1 MVFIDEWAKVQRVPI
16 PRKLIIAE
24 LVRQGIKPFTV
35 VNAIRALDKKG
46 YIRKAVTISNSTSYV
61 QLRGV

>member
-1 MVFIDEWAKVQRVPI
+1 MILIDDWAKVQRVPI

-24 LVRQGIKPFTV
+24 LVKEGVKPFTV
-35 VNAIRALDKKG
+35 VNAIRSLDKKG